1 MTVLLMAWL
10 YAGGAY
16 ASHQAAEALSFDVR
30 VFAGTAEVTADT
42 IVSVFD
48 AGSRT
53 NPRRMPLAADGERRM
68 SLPMGQYDVQLV
80 QQDEG
85 QVRAVRWTSLRLLVN
100 YPGEYGRHLEVFNLQ
115 RGFGALQVRQAG
127 VEESGRV
134 GWRATLRPAGGGDPV
149 STAEHGDGYV
159 LFVAP
164 PGRYDVEISNA
175 SGAGTW
181 IRGAEIHEDLTYL
194 KSWTR

>member
-1 MTVLLMAWL
+1 MTVLLMAWF
-10 YAGGAY
+10 YAAGV
-16 ASHQAAEALSFDVR
+16 HTVPQAAEPLSFDVR
-30 VFAGTAEVTADT
+30 VFAGTTEVTANT

-53 NPRRMPLAADGERRM
+53 NPKRMPLAADGERRM
-68 SLPMGQYDVQLV
+68 SLPMGLYDVQLV
-80 QQDEG
+80 QQDDG
-85 QVRAVRWTSLRLLVN
+85 RVLAVRWTSLRLLVN

-115 RGFGALQVRQAG
+115 QGFGALQVRQAG

-134 GWRATLRPAGGGDPV
+134 AWRATLRPAGGGETV
-149 STAEHGDGYV
+149 GTAEHGDGYV

-175 SGAGTW
+175 SGAPTW